1 MNPALETRKLVQLAT
16 TMGLE
21 TKVTKSNLSNS
32 HYLTITNPADN
43 ATIRVRI
50 SNHDQVLMYQQQFD
64 LEIGNHR
71 KANCPETHSPKV
83 LKKLVNL
90 SGEHHQTDAILDAIL
105 SEWAK
110 IAEQSTPSS
119 EARGNAA
126 EADIADQVT
135 DTVRRGGAF
144 SNKVIRSLIRET
156 TLSNNLPPIQTTV
169 LRIQEKV
176 VEKLRQD
183 QGQAVLTAAVLVT
196 QEERE
201 TIKAEHKASEQR
213 RTQAAREQLARLQAE
228 KSVILENSMSAVRPF
243 IQQAA
248 TIEAGIAAAHETGKT
263 LQYGMEAVVRT
274 LLEKYGMSKSEAS
287 KIVRR
292 AIKARRSAEAVTTA

>member
-1 MNPALETRKLVQLAT
+1 MKPALEARKLVQLAT

-43 ATIRVRI
+43 TTIKVRI
-50 SNHDQVLMYQQQFD
+50 SNHDQVPAYQQKFD
-64 LEIGNHR
+64 LEIGNHH

-90 SGEHHQTDAILDAIL
+90 SGEHHQTDAIL

-110 IAEQSTPSS
+110 MAEHSTQSTLTSK
-119 EARGNAA
+119 ARRNAA

-144 SNKVIRSLIRET
+144 SNKVIRSLIKET
-156 TLSNNLPPIQTTV
+156 TTYNNLPPIQTTV
-169 LRIQEKV
+169 SRVQKKI

-183 QGQAVLTAAVLVT
+183 QAKAVLTPAVLMT

-201 TIKAEHKASEQR
+201 TIKAEQKAWEQR
-213 RTQAAREQLARLQAE
+213 RTQAARDQLTRLQAE
-228 KSVILENSMSAVRPF
+228 KSIILEKSMSAVRPF

-248 TIEAGIAAAHETGKT
+248 TIEAGIAAAHDTGKT